1 MSNGRLLAAEAL
13 IHAGNPLGA
22 QSMLEELLKD
32 DPENVRG
39 RILYGL
45 TFVDSEPQRALDMLQ
60 GALSDA
66 PEMPVAHRSLGF
78 AQLGCNKLDDAGESF
93 TKANELSPE
102 DPDTKMAL
110 ATLASRKR
118 TPAVAEFWIKK
129 ALNLRPENVA
139 SYALWALVC
148 IDDKRVAEAQ
158 GYAER
163 ALRLDPHHP
172 SANLAAAWVGVK
184 QGEMDTARTHL
195 DAAAHVNPNHP
206 GVAMLILFMSYGAR
220 RWTGWFWRGGLGLLP
235 EGQKP
240 LWLSI
245 FYPLSVM
252 WLLGCLFQSAA
263 HDRSEL
269 LAVAFIPQACLF
281 ALILLSRHSPKW
293 VMRQQK
299 PGVSLDENF

>member
-129 ALNLRPENVA
+129 ALNLRPEMLHPTRCGLWYA
-139 SYALWALVC
+139 SMTSGLP
-148 IDDKRVAEAQ
+148 RR
-158 GYAER
+158 R
-163 ALRLDPHHP
+163 AMRNAHYGLIPITRQPTWLR
-172 SANLAAAWVGVK
+172 
-184 QGEMDTARTHL
+184 
-195 DAAAHVNPNHP
+195 
-206 GVAMLILFMSYGAR
+206 
-220 RWTGWFWRGGLGLLP
+220 RG
-235 EGQKP
+235 
-240 LWLSI
+240 
-245 FYPLSVM
+245 SV
-252 WLLGCLFQSAA
+252 
-263 HDRSEL
+263 
-269 LAVAFIPQACLF
+269 
-281 ALILLSRHSPKW
+281 
-293 VMRQQK
+293 
-299 PGVSLDENF
+299 